1 MSTPLGLLGSAATAV
16 VLLVL
21 LAGCAAHL
29 TRPAAFPGAL
39 RAHAVLP
46 GRAVGPAAAV
56 VTVAE
61 CLLVA
66 AGTAALLGRHRSGL
80 TAVLAAAAALFACY
94 ALYTRHALATGRGGP
109 CGCSRAEV
117 PLSGWVTGRAWTF
130 AALALLGLLVS
141 AGPGTP
147 PEGAAETAVVALVAL
162 TFATL
167 LWMLPAAMTQP
178 GAGTRSLPYGTPQP
192 PERGRRSTPPARAL
206 RPVHL
211 PDPVVP
217 PRPGTAP
224 VAGGRQP
231 WTS

>member
-21 LAGCAAHL
+21 LSGCAAHL
-29 TRPAAFPGAL
+29 TRP
-39 RAHAVLP
+39 
-46 GRAVGPAAAV
+46 
-56 VTVAE
+56 
-61 CLLVA
+61 
-66 AGTAALLGRHRSGL
+66 
-80 TAVLAAAAALFACY
+80 AALFACY

-178 GAGTRSLPYGTPQP
+178 GAGTRSLPSGTPQP
-192 PERGRRSTPPARAL
+192 PERGGRSTPPARAL

>member
-1 MSTPLGLLGSAATAV
+1 MSSDL
-16 VLLVL
+16 
-21 LAGCAAHL
+21 
-29 TRPAAFPGAL
+29 
-39 RAHAVLP
+39 
-46 GRAVGPAAAV
+46 
-56 VTVAE
+56 
-61 CLLVA
+61 
-66 AGTAALLGRHRSGL
+66 
-80 TAVLAAAAALFACY
+80 
-94 ALYTRHALATGRGGP
+94 
-109 CGCSRAEV
+109 

-178 GAGTRSLPYGTPQP
+178 GAGTRSLPSGTPQP
-192 PERGRRSTPPARAL
+192 PERGGRSTPPARAL